1 MTEKSNADKHNDTS
15 PYFTGRLLLAMP
27 NMGDPRFHKA
37 VILIC
42 SHDEHGAMGLVLN
55 HMLPGLN
62 MQQLLSQLNLEEEI
76 TLEVDSN
83 EAPVLSG
90 GPVETA
96 RGFILHSNDFFQ
108 EDTIQVNDNISVTGT
123 VDALKE
129 IANGKGPD
137 KMLFI
142 LGYAGWS
149 PGQLDD
155 EIQQNAWLIAEPDID
170 LVFSTRSEQKWDK
183 AIKNLGVDPAMLSGV
198 AGTA

>member
-1 MTEKSNADKHNDTS
+1 MTEKSNADKKNDTS

-42 SHDEHGAMGLVLN
+42 AHDEQGAMGLVLN

-76 TLEVDSN
+76 TLEMDSN

>member
-1 MTEKSNADKHNDTS
+1 MIEGTKTKDENEQS

-42 SHDEHGAMGLVLN
+42 AHDENGAMGLVLN

-62 MQQLLSQLNLEEEI
+62 MQQLLSQLNLEEDL
-76 TLEVDSN
+76 TLEIDSS
-83 EAPVLSG
+83 EAPILSG

-155 EIQQNAWLIAEPDID
+155 EIQQNAWLIADPDLD
-170 LVFSTRSEQKWDK
+170 LVFSTRSELKWDR
-183 AIKNLGVDPAMLSGV
+183 AIKNMGIDPAMLSGS